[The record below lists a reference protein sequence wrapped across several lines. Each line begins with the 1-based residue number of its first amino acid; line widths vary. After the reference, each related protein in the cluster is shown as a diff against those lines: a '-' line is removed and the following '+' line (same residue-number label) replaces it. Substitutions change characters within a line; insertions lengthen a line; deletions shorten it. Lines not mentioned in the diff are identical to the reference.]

1 MVANSERYLKAV
13 SSRSRL
19 AKKYGEE
26 LARQVLDLAFVK
38 LAQEVVDGGPMA
50 YSGATR
56 LAAAVIAAVEG
67 KEIADARAKEA
78 KRELRKNGPFARPP
92 R

>member
-1 MVANSERYLKAV
+1 LVANSERYLQAV
-13 SSRSRL
+13 CSRSRL
-19 AKKYGEE
+19 AKTYGED

-56 LAAAVIAAVEG
+56 LAEAVIAAVTG

>member
-1 MVANSERYLKAV
+1 LVANSERYLQAAR
-13 SSRSRL
+13 SRSRL
-19 AKKYGEE
+19 AKTYGED

-56 LAAAVIAAVEG
+56 LAEAVIAAVTG
-67 KEIADARAKEA
+67 KETADVRAKEA
-78 KRELRKNGPFARPP
+78 KRDLRKSGPLARSP